1 MRDVM
6 RYLHYS
12 IHTERAYCDWI
23 ARFVR
28 FHQMDSRD
36 ALFVDAEKMAEEKLK
51 VSDPFNPLFGVRVN
65 LHCYVLLAFHLFEHT
80 FTLSLMVNKV
90 SLLISLVD
98 FAYIF

>member
-12 IHTERAYCDWI
+12 IHTERAYGDWI

-36 ALFVDAEKMAEEKLK
+36 ALFVDAEKIKTRGQSHLWHH
-51 VSDPFNPLFGVRVN
+51 SLLSLDFFGRP
-65 LHCYVLLAFHLFEHT
+65 LLACP
-80 FTLSLMVNKV
+80 TLHFS
-90 SLLISLVD
+90 
-98 FAYIF
+98 FASIFSRK

>member
-36 ALFVDAEKMAEEKLK
+36 ALFVDAETMAEEFLTHLAVRENVAASPQNQAFNALVFLYKRVLK
-51 VSDPFNPLFGVRVN
+51 RPLEN
-65 LHCYVLLAFHLFEHT
+65 VLAAR
-80 FTLSLMVNKV
+80 SQRQG
-90 SLLISLVD
+90 
-98 FAYIF
+98 